1 MSMNPLPIQRI
12 RLRYVKGEPVRYISL
27 LDLMRVWERALRRA
41 RVPVAYSQGFNPR
54 AKVALACPLPT
65 GVTSVVEDIDL
76 FLIERVD
83 PGLLLRT
90 INRALPPGVQVTAGE
105 EVPLLSPALQSL
117 RAGAEYHAIVAW
129 DGIASELEKRM
140 SELMGAERLLR
151 TRDRKGEA
159 IEYDLRPLVERVWLV
174 GRTGDQWVVGMR
186 LCVGPEGSG
195 RPDEVLA
202 ALGLLDVASGVER
215 TGIEYHVRA

>member
-1 MSMNPLPIQRI
+1 
-12 RLRYVKGEPVRYISL
+12 
-27 LDLMRVWERALRRA
+27 
-41 RVPVAYSQGFNPR
+41 
-54 AKVALACPLPT
+54 
-65 GVTSVVEDIDL
+65 
-76 FLIERVD
+76 
-83 PGLLLRT
+83 
-90 INRALPPGVQVTAGE
+90 
-105 EVPLLSPALQSL
+105 LSPALQSL